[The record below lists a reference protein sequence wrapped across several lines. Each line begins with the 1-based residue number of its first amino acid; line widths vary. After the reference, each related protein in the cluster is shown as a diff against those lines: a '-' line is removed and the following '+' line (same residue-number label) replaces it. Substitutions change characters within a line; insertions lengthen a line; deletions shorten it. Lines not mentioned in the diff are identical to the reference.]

1 MRSAGKAI
9 DPRIMISDM
18 SDDPVS
24 YSKQRLDIIRSIF
37 PDLIKKNLK
46 PLENHTML

>member
-18 SDDPVS
+18 SDDPVRIQNKDGYYTFHIS
-24 YSKQRLDIIRSIF
+24 RFNEKI
-37 PDLIKKNLK
+37 
-46 PLENHTML
+46 